1 MNRLSRT
8 LLTSFAA
15 GLSLIVAVR
24 LLFPGLAGALVAA
37 VLAVA
42 IIGVAGWRY
51 YRDNVRAEHA
61 QTAGDNLYYL
71 GLLFTLVSLILA
83 LIQLFVW
90 DRGTSVDERAY
101 ELIGNFGVALFSTV
115 AGILAR
121 ILMHSEF
128 ADDRPEVHTDDG
140 EAGAAAIGS
149 EQTSDEWANRIGT
162 QGIRSLRDDLAE
174 LRRVLREATDAY
186 SHFNR
191 VTATRSEE
199 TMAHTERTMRRF
211 SEDMEIAV
219 TKHLEQAAT
228 TLRTATDTL
237 VSQSDRLTRH
247 FETVVTEFN
256 SAIAAEAERGIEVT
270 AEAWRTA
277 ASAMREDGQKRM
289 ELFYGDINKLVST
302 TEGVWDRMTRL
313 SEHVAAAGE
322 ALKAQ
327 TSELERTAQTGA
339 DANRSIALFVEQLEQ
354 AEMRLKATADA
365 AGNASRRVTEEI
377 DAIKRIDIAIESD
390 LKRIGNAALEG
401 FEATA
406 DEIRTRAR
414 ERLAKD
420 SEEWNGEAKRA
431 RDEFKRQKD
440 VAAAT
445 LESAQHLNRQIS
457 SEASEWQRLAE
468 QTRRSLVDAIDRLA
482 ERAGR
487 R

>member
-8 LLTSFAA
+8 LLTSFFA
-15 GLSLIVAVR
+15 GLVLIGAVR
-24 LLFPGLAGALVAA
+24 FLFPGLAGAVIAA
-37 VLAVA
+37 ILAVV
-42 IIGVAGWRY
+42 IIGAAGWRY

-90 DRGTSVDERAY
+90 DRSTAVDERAY

-121 ILMHSEF
+121 IWMHSEF
-128 ADDRPEVHTDDG
+128 AEDRFEVHTGD
-140 EAGAAAIGS
+140 EASGTAVVAA
-149 EQTSDEWANRIGT
+149 EQDEWAHRIST
-162 QGIRSLRDDLAE
+162 QDTRTLRDDLAE

-191 VTATRSEE
+191 VTAMRSEE
-199 TMAHTERTMRRF
+199 TMAHTESTMRRF

-237 VSQSDRLTRH
+237 VSQSERLTRH
-247 FETVVTEFN
+247 FETVVTQFN
-256 SAIAAEAERGIEVT
+256 NTIAAEAERGIGIT
-270 AEAWRTA
+270 SEAWQQA
-277 ASAMREDGQKRM
+277 ASAMREDGRKQM

-302 TEGVWDRMTRL
+302 TEGVWDRMTQL

-322 ALKAQ
+322 VLKAQ
-327 TSELERTAQTGA
+327 TSEFERTAQTGA

-354 AEMRLKATADA
+354 AEKRLKATADA
-365 AGNASRRVTEEI
+365 AGNASRRVA
-377 DAIKRIDIAIESD
+377 DAVDGIKRIDIAIESD
-390 LKRIGNAALEG
+390 LKRIGDAALAG
-401 FEATA
+401 FEATTG
-406 DEIRTRAR
+406 EIRTRAR
-414 ERLAKD
+414 EQLAKD
-420 SEEWNGEAKRA
+420 SEEWYGEAKRA
-431 RDEFKRQKD
+431 RDEFERQKD
-440 VAAAT
+440 AASST
-445 LESAQHLNRQIS
+445 LASAQQLNQQIT

-482 ERAGR
+482 ETVGR